1 MYITMPLDAATTGT
15 VAGRVGGMCSRT
27 CQMRCSSN
35 VSVCAGSYVSKNKG
49 EERAQLFGYCYIEYR
64 KFLGYRDHVQRSRV
78 TLGGGTYLFDLQ
90 TAARCRDCF
99 ARN

>member
-1 MYITMPLDAATTGT
+1 MPLDAATTWT
-15 VAGRVGGMCSRT
+15 VVGRVGGMGSRT

-49 EERAQLFGYCYIEYR
+49 EERAQLFGYCY
-64 KFLGYRDHVQRSRV
+64 RDHVQRSRV